1 MMNKNRATKVA
12 GFCLAFI
19 IAAVG
24 GCEVW
29 ATQVP
34 DTDTVDVLI
43 NYTIVQPGRF
53 AEIEVLLRNPVKIT
67 SFKLEINLGGW
78 DLADFKTDSIGMEN
92 MLVPIDTCPD
102 DPDTVCTVDTC
113 WYDCDTIPGPE
124 WCPCLEYRDVPVRY
138 CYIDTAGCL
147 TNDFESITCHGELG
161 DTSSDSCVMITVYGF
176 AGSDTGGEFKFIEE
190 SGSYRCLFRIGVKVA
205 CMCDADSGRSSYFL
219 ISPGFSSFS
228 DNHGITV
235 PFNYWPPGEI
245 FAWWS
250 VPGDANNDDEVNAG
264 DVILLVNYLF
274 LGTSAPCILEAG
286 DADSSCVINAGDIIY
301 LGNYIFLGT
310 SAPRRGCIPCPPEKE
325 IKRINEEVEP
335 YETINPKP
343 LPERR

>member
-1 MMNKNRATKVA
+1 MNKNQAFKAV

-19 IAAVG
+19 VAGIG

-34 DTDTVDVLI
+34 DSDTVDVAI
-43 NYTIVQPGRF
+43 EYTIVYPGRL
-53 AEIEVLLRNPVKIT
+53 AEIEVLMRNPVKIT

-78 DLADFKTDSIGMEN
+78 DLADFETDSIGLES

-138 CYIDTAGCL
+138 CNIHTAGCL
-147 TNDFESITCHGELG
+147 TNDFEAITCHGELA
-161 DTSSDSCVMITVYGF
+161 DTSSDSCTKITVYGF
-176 AGSDTGGEFKFIEE
+176 AGSDTNGFKYIEE
-190 SGSYRCLFRIGVKVA
+190 SGSYRTLFKLGVDIG
-205 CMCDADSGRSSYFL
+205 CMCDVDTGRSVYML
-219 ISPGFSSFS
+219 ISPGFSNFS
-228 DNHGITV
+228 DNFGYTV
-235 PFNYWPPGEI
+235 PFDYWPPGEL

-250 VPGDANNDDEVNAG
+250 VAGDASNDGAVDAA
-264 DVILLVNYLF
+264 DVISLVNYLF
-274 LGTSAPCILEAG
+274 LGARPPCIIEAG
-286 DADSSCVINAGDIIY
+286 DPDSSCTIDVGDIIY
-301 LGNYIFLGT
+301 LGLYLFQGY
-310 SAPRRGCIPCPPEKE
+310 SGPKRGCVPCPTAKQ
-325 IKRINEEVEP
+325 IKRINEYVEP
-335 YETINPKP
+335 YEVINPKP